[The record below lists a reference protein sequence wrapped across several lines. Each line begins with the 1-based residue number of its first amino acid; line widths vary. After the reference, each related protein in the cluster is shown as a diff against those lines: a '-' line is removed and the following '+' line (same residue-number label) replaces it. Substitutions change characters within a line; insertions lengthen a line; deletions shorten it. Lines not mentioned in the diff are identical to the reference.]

1 MTSCDP
7 VDTFKH
13 PKGRQLPK
21 KPNVFATLDL
31 NYLSRMTG
39 RRVREGKKISIDVQH
54 RQSQIKV
61 AASFFFSCASS
72 PALPQQPA
80 ATACAK
86 TPTMGILS

>member
-21 KPNVFATLDL
+21 KPNVFLATDP
-31 NYLSRMTG
+31 NVPSFGTVRW
-39 RRVREGKKISIDVQH
+39 VREGKKISIGVQD

-61 AASFFFSCASS
+61 AGSFFF
-72 PALPQQPA
+72 
-80 ATACAK
+80 
-86 TPTMGILS
+86 